1 MAKVLHQLTFNIR
14 PMQDIDIPQAME
26 IDREAFPTQWPHP
39 SYTSFKQEL
48 RNKLAHY
55 IVASKAMQFE
65 DQLTEIQ
72 TKSESNFWIKFKNIF
87 LPQIRRSALA
97 PPSREYIV
105 GIAGFW
111 LMMREAHITTIA
123 VRDSMRRLGIGE
135 QLLISIIDLS
145 SRFNAQIL
153 TLEVRVSNDCAQLL
167 YQKYGFYKTGTRQ
180 HYYTDNGEDAYIM
193 STDVITTDEFQSYFQ
208 KLKQSYNQK
217 WQHVISKEV
226 HSE

>member
-1 MAKVLHQLTFNIR
+1 MAKVLQQLTFNIR
-14 PMQDIDIPQAME
+14 FMQDIDIPQAME

-55 IVASKAMQFE
+55 IVASKAIQVE
-65 DQLTEIQ
+65 DQFTAVH
-72 TKSESNFWIKFKNIF
+72 TKSESNFWIKFRNIF
-87 LPQIRRSALA
+87 LPQVHTTVLA

-123 VRDSMRRLGIGE
+123 VRDSLRRLGIGE

-145 SRFNAQIL
+145 FRLNAQII
-153 TLEVRVSNDCAQLL
+153 TLEVRVSNDYAQLL

-193 STDVITTDEFQSYFQ
+193 STDAITSDEFQSNFQ
-208 KLKQSYNQK
+208 ILKKTYEQK
-217 WQHVISKEV
+217 WQHVINKEV
-226 HSE
+226 HNE